1 MNVVSLA
8 CAVRIYVICVTRA
21 ECPLT
26 MGAPEL
32 AATSSAAVVEV
43 ADDADGDR
51 WKAMADAFDFGGLSD
66 DDGDGS
72 SGDDRGDLSHV
83 RPNLT
88 PSTPQPS
95 DSHAK
100 ARRLLP
106 VRWLESPDAGNRDG
120 ADLGS
125 IPGDE
130 LTSAAAADELDA
142 GAEPIDELA
151 ARFTRE
157 YRSTQPFLTRVV
169 AEHWM
174 RDSALGRQGAPGAL
188 EAGPSTA
195 DASRVETTLLFAK
208 DNSNFLGRGGL
219 CDRTDGV
226 PFHEAWSHVAAHAAG
241 DTDRRC
247 YFRAPL
253 AVELRRDIDFTAARV
268 VFGGEAEEEK
278 VKGSGAD
285 GTNAPPHPFSERTS
299 SVWVSSPGCVTPL
312 HFDLCHGL
320 LTQLGGTKR
329 VLLIAP
335 EHSRSTHRN
344 PPSHANPNSSPVDLP
359 LWLGDSPHDED
370 AADTERRKYP
380 KVANVVGEV
389 YECVLTP
396 GDTLY
401 IPPFWWHHITT
412 LNEAS
417 TSLLL
422 AFDPTAEESVHPCVE
437 D

>member
-43 ADDADGDR
+43 ADDAEGDR

-268 VFGGEAEEEK
+268 VFGGEEEEK

-422 AFDPTAEESVHPCVE
+422 AFDPTAEEGVHPCVE

>member
-1 MNVVSLA
+1 
-8 CAVRIYVICVTRA
+8 
-21 ECPLT
+21 
-26 MGAPEL
+26 MGAPEV

-43 ADDADGDR
+43 ADDAEGDR

-66 DDGDGS
+66 DDGRRVLG
-72 SGDDRGDLSHV
+72 RRPGDLSHV

-106 VRWLESPDAGNRDG
+106 VRWLESPGAGTRDG

-195 DASRVETTLLFAK
+195 GASRVETTLLFAK

-268 VFGGEAEEEK
+268 VFGGEKKKKKSKAR
-278 VKGSGAD
+278 
-285 GTNAPPHPFSERTS
+285 APTGP
-299 SVWVSSPGCVTPL
+299 
-312 HFDLCHGL
+312 
-320 LTQLGGTKR
+320 
-329 VLLIAP
+329 
-335 EHSRSTHRN
+335 THRRTRSPSEH
-344 PPSHANPNSSPVDLP
+344 PPCGYRAPGAS
-359 LWLGDSPHDED
+359 
-370 AADTERRKYP
+370 RRF
-380 KVANVVGEV
+380 
-389 YECVLTP
+389 T
-396 GDTLY
+396 
-401 IPPFWWHHITT
+401 
-412 LNEAS
+412 S
-417 TSLLL
+417 TC
-422 AFDPTAEESVHPCVE
+422 ATGC
-437 D
+437 

>member
-1 MNVVSLA
+1 
-8 CAVRIYVICVTRA
+8 
-21 ECPLT
+21 
-26 MGAPEL
+26 MGAPEVGE
-32 AATSSAAVVEV
+32 ASVGEAAVVEV
-43 ADDADGDR
+43 TDDAEGDR

-66 DDGDGS
+66 DDDDGS
-72 SGDDRGDLSHV
+72 SGGDLSHV

-106 VRWLESPDAGNRDG
+106 VRWLESPGAGTRDG

-174 RDSALGRQGAPGAL
+174 QDSALGRQGAPGAL

-195 DASRVETTLLFAK
+195 GASRVETTLLFAK

-268 VFGGEAEEEK
+268 VFGGEEK
-278 VKGSGAD
+278 KKKKSKAR
-285 GTNAPPHPFSERTS
+285 APTGPTHRRTRSPSERPPCGYRAPGASRRFTS
-299 SVWVSSPGCVTPL
+299 TCATGC
-312 HFDLCHGL
+312 
-320 LTQLGGTKR
+320 
-329 VLLIAP
+329 
-335 EHSRSTHRN
+335 
-344 PPSHANPNSSPVDLP
+344 
-359 LWLGDSPHDED
+359 
-370 AADTERRKYP
+370 
-380 KVANVVGEV
+380 
-389 YECVLTP
+389 
-396 GDTLY
+396 
-401 IPPFWWHHITT
+401 
-412 LNEAS
+412 
-417 TSLLL
+417 
-422 AFDPTAEESVHPCVE
+422 
-437 D
+437 